1 MKDLSALRLRRAD
14 TVLAA
19 AVLGAAALSAV
30 LLWRL
35 PPAGRTVTVQ
45 QNGQTVAVLP
55 LATDT
60 DYIVTGADDATNTVR
75 IRGGRVSVCAANCP
89 DGLCVR
95 QGWAKYEGETIVCL
109 PNGLVV
115 TVRGGEADMDAV
127 SQ

>member
-1 MKDLSALRLRRAD
+1 MKDLSALRLRSAD

-95 QGWAKYEGETIVCL
+95 HRAVSRAGESIICL
-109 PNGLVV
+109 PNRVVV
-115 TVRGGEADMDAV
+115 TVDGAADVDAEV
-127 SQ
+127 

>member
-55 LATDT
+55 LDTDT
-60 DYIVTGADDATNTVR
+60 DYIVTGADGATNTVR
-75 IRGGRVSVCAANCP
+75 IRDGRVSVCAASCP

-95 QGWAKYEGETIVCL
+95 HRAVSRAGESIICL
-109 PNGLVV
+109 PNRVVV
-115 TVRGGEADMDAV
+115 TVDGAADVDAEV
-127 SQ
+127 

>member
-45 QNGQTVAVLP
+45 
-55 LATDT
+55 
-60 DYIVTGADDATNTVR
+60 
-75 IRGGRVSVCAANCP
+75 
-89 DGLCVR
+89 
-95 QGWAKYEGETIVCL
+95 
-109 PNGLVV
+109 
-115 TVRGGEADMDAV
+115 
-127 SQ
+127 

>member
-14 TVLAA
+14 IVLAA

-60 DYIVTGADDATNTVR
+60 DYIVTGADGATNTVR
-75 IRGGRVSVCAANCP
+75 IRGGRVSVCAASCP

-95 QGWAKYEGETIVCL
+95 HRAVSRAGESIICL
-109 PNGLVV
+109 PNRVVV
-115 TVRGGEADMDAV
+115 TVDGAADVDAEV
-127 SQ
+127 

>member
-19 AVLGAAALSAV
+19 TVLGAAALSAV

-45 QNGQTVAVLP
+45 QNGQTVTVLP

-60 DYIVTGADDATNTVR
+60 DYIVTGVGGASNTVR
-75 IRGGRVSVCAANCP
+75 IRDGRVSVCAASCP

-95 QGWAKYEGETIVCL
+95 HRAVSRAGESIICL
-109 PNGLVV
+109 PNRVVV
-115 TVRGGEADMDAV
+115 TVDGAADVDAEV
-127 SQ
+127 

>member
-60 DYIVTGADDATNTVR
+60 DYIVTGADGASNTVR
-75 IRGGRVSVCAANCP
+75 IRGGRVSVCAASCP

-95 QGWAKYEGETIVCL
+95 HRAVSRAGESIICL
-109 PNGLVV
+109 PNRVVV
-115 TVRGGEADMDAV
+115 TVDGAADVDAEV
-127 SQ
+127 

>member
-19 AVLGAAALSAV
+19 TVLGAAALSAV

-60 DYIVTGADDATNTVR
+60 DYIVTGADGATNTVR
-75 IRGGRVSVCAANCP
+75 IRGGRVSVCAASCP

-95 QGWAKYEGETIVCL
+95 HRAVSRAGESIICL
-109 PNGLVV
+109 PNRVVV
-115 TVRGGEADMDAV
+115 TVDGAADVDAEV
-127 SQ
+127 

>member
-60 DYIVTGADDATNTVR
+60 DYIVTGADGATNTVR
-75 IRGGRVSVCAANCP
+75 IRGGRVSVCAASCP

-95 QGWAKYEGETIVCL
+95 HRAVSRAGESIICL
-109 PNGLVV
+109 PNRVVV
-115 TVRGGEADMDAV
+115 TVDGAADVDAEV
-127 SQ
+127 

>member
-1 MKDLSALRLRRAD
+1 MKDPSALRLRRAD

-45 QNGQTVAVLP
+45 QNGQTVAELP

-60 DYIVTGADDATNTVR
+60 DYIVTGAGGASNTVR
-75 IRGGRVSVCAANCP
+75 IRGGRVSVCAASCP

-95 QGWAKYEGETIVCL
+95 HRAVSRAGESIICL
-109 PNGLVV
+109 PNRVVV
-115 TVRGGEADMDAV
+115 TVDGAADVDAEV
-127 SQ
+127 